1 MSSLRR
7 VQSSKANG
15 ALSKGPSTPAG
26 KLRSSQNAVT
36 HGLCATCLVLD
47 DESREH
53 FLTLLQQHVD
63 RFRPADEVEQGMI
76 EEMTAACWRQRRAWS
91 IETRM
96 FNTHMARSKD
106 GDALDRMAGAF
117 DIMAAAPSLSLL
129 QRYETR
135 QHLMY
140 QRALRTFI
148 MLRTVKI
155 PNDPSPIS
163 EHSPPAPPI
172 APKAIPTDPP
182 DAPQAAAAP
191 PEPTPPKPDPL
202 ESAPPVQANRA
213 APPPKSA
220 PPARANTAATP
231 PKSAP
236 PAHANTAA
244 TPPAS
249 APPSH
254 ANSAATEREWS
265 SVLCGKIVVQ

>member
-53 FLTLLQQHVD
+53 FLALLQQHVD
-63 RFRPADEVEQGMI
+63 RFRPADEVEHGMI

-106 GDALDRMAGAF
+106 GDTLDRMVDAVE
-117 DIMAAAPSLSLL
+117 IMAAAPSLSLL

-148 MLRTVKI
+148 MLRGVKV

-163 EHSPPAPPI
+163 EH
-172 APKAIPTDPP
+172 
-182 DAPQAAAAP
+182 P
-191 PEPTPPKPDPL
+191 PEALPKPEAVPKIVEKAVQPQPADPEAL
-202 ESAPPVQANRA
+202 GSACFSLHQSSPAQPSAAKPSAPPRVKGSGGA
-213 APPPKSA
+213 A
-220 PPARANTAATP
+220 
-231 PKSAP
+231 
-236 PAHANTAA
+236 
-244 TPPAS
+244 
-249 APPSH
+249 
-254 ANSAATEREWS
+254 
-265 SVLCGKIVVQ
+265 

>member
-26 KLRSSQNAVT
+26 KLRSSQNPVT
-36 HGLCATCLVLD
+36 HGLCATCLILD

-96 FNTHMARSKD
+96 FNTHVARSKD
-106 GDALDRMAGAF
+106 GDALDRMVDAI

-129 QRYETR
+129 QRYENR

-140 QRALRTFI
+140 QRGPILATAGFQRAIAQSKPPLQPR
-148 MLRTVKI
+148 
-155 PNDPSPIS
+155 PPSPPNRLPPMPTPRNVS
-163 EHSPPAPPI
+163 KSPEAPSDSPFPHPVGRASWPVGMGVPPAKLHEKPR
-172 APKAIPTDPP
+172 
-182 DAPQAAAAP
+182 QA
-191 PEPTPPKPDPL
+191 
-202 ESAPPVQANRA
+202 
-213 APPPKSA
+213 
-220 PPARANTAATP
+220 
-231 PKSAP
+231 
-236 PAHANTAA
+236 
-244 TPPAS
+244 
-249 APPSH
+249 
-254 ANSAATEREWS
+254 
-265 SVLCGKIVVQ
+265 

>member
-7 VQSSKANG
+7 VQSSKSNG

-63 RFRPADEVEQGMI
+63 RFRPADAVEHGMI

-148 MLRTVKI
+148 MLRGVKI

-163 EHSPPAPPI
+163 EHPPVGQASRPVAPPVVPPVVPPGSPGCPTQTPSPPAPRS
-172 APKAIPTDPP
+172 
-182 DAPQAAAAP
+182 PQATAPAAGYIPANP
-191 PEPTPPKPDPL
+191 PGP
-202 ESAPPVQANRA
+202 
-213 APPPKSA
+213 
-220 PPARANTAATP
+220 PPARAPGARESGGAA
-231 PKSAP
+231 
-236 PAHANTAA
+236 
-244 TPPAS
+244 
-249 APPSH
+249 
-254 ANSAATEREWS
+254 
-265 SVLCGKIVVQ
+265 

>member
-7 VQSSKANG
+7 VQSSQANG

-106 GDALDRMAGAF
+106 GDALDRMVDAVE
-117 DIMAAAPSLSLL
+117 IMAAAPSLSLL
-129 QRYETR
+129 QRYENR

-148 MLRTVKI
+148 LVRGVKI

-163 EHSPPAPPI
+163 EHPPVVPLVVPRVGQASRPVVLPVVPPVSSGCPAHTPPPPVPCSPLTTAPAPNAILAKPPAPPPAM
-172 APKAIPTDPP
+172 APGARESGG
-182 DAPQAAAAP
+182 AA
-191 PEPTPPKPDPL
+191 
-202 ESAPPVQANRA
+202 
-213 APPPKSA
+213 
-220 PPARANTAATP
+220 
-231 PKSAP
+231 
-236 PAHANTAA
+236 
-244 TPPAS
+244 
-249 APPSH
+249 
-254 ANSAATEREWS
+254 
-265 SVLCGKIVVQ
+265 